1 MIMPIHPDDARSA
14 LHDAVSAVLNEAV
27 PPLRDEMSMFE
38 DLRMDSTTMLETLM
52 ELQDSLDFEVD
63 PEELDLE
70 DFLTVGAY
78 IQFIVSRKEH
88 KSVLGGQV

>member
-1 MIMPIHPDDARSA
+1 MTLQKTEAREA
-14 LHDAVSAVLNEAV
+14 LRKAVSVVLNESV
-27 PPLRDEMSMFE
+27 PHLTDEMSMFE

-52 ELQDSLDFEVD
+52 ELQDVMGFEVD

-78 IQFIVSRKEH
+78 TRFLISIQ
-88 KSVLGGQV
+88 

>member
-1 MIMPIHPDDARSA
+1 MTLQHADAREA
-14 LHDAVSAVLNEAV
+14 LRKAVSTVLNEPV
-27 PPLRDEMSMFE
+27 PSLNDEMSMFE

-52 ELQDSLDFEVD
+52 ELQDVMGFDID

-78 IQFIVSRKEH
+78 TRFLISKQ
-88 KSVLGGQV
+88 